1 MSPDLSS
8 SSRPQPS
15 AARPALRSQPA
26 VKATI
31 PTTIDPT
38 GSPETPT
45 PPQSTWLNTTGLVM
59 MGLSALAAVL
69 AIIHGVSR
77 WAHVRTGGLFLAD
90 SGTWLN
96 HQNSPALKLML
107 AVEQY
112 SAVLAIWAAVGAIIA
127 AYLAW
132 GLPRLAFSGA
142 QPRFSVLL
150 ETCVTILFA
159 LVILFLSG
167 YACVVSGGQP
177 LMIVG
182 IPLAIQFI
190 PILILGITLLV
201 LGVRSLVLLLK
212 ALSDDSVSSPS
223 PRPVISA
230 RPSQPTRTTA
240 KPKPVAK
247 TAAKS
252 AAKTAAKTAGAS
264 RGTQPTPQRLKVT
277 SVKPG
282 TTGKPTIVPKGKTP
296 RKGGAK

>member
-8 SSRPQPS
+8 SSRPEPSTSRPAAKQQNEANATPS
-15 AARPALRSQPA
+15 ASSPA
-26 VKATI
+26 VSSADAAT
-31 PTTIDPT
+31 
-38 GSPETPT
+38 SS
-45 PPQSTWLNTTGLVM
+45 QNVWLNYTGLAM
-59 MGLSALAAVL
+59 MVLSALAAVL
-69 AIIHGVSR
+69 AIIHGVTR
-77 WAHVRTGGLFLAD
+77 WAHLGKGGLFLAAPE
-90 SGTWLN
+90 TWLN

-112 SAVLAIWAAVGAIIA
+112 AAVLAVWAAVAAIIG

-150 ETCVTILFA
+150 ESLATILFA
-159 LVILFLSG
+159 LVILFLGG
-167 YACVVSGGQP
+167 YACLVSGGQP

-223 PRPVISA
+223 PRPVMSA

-240 KPKPVAK
+240 KPKPVAQA
-247 TAAKS
+247 AAKS
-252 AAKTAAKTAGAS
+252 AAKTAVKTAGAS
-264 RGTQPTPQRLKVT
+264 RGTQPAPQRLKVT

>member
-8 SSRPQPS
+8 SSRPEPSTSRPAASQQNEANQAPS
-15 AARPALRSQPA
+15 ASSPA
-26 VKATI
+26 VSSADAAT
-31 PTTIDPT
+31 
-38 GSPETPT
+38 SS
-45 PPQSTWLNTTGLVM
+45 QNVWLNYTGLAM
-59 MGLSALAAVL
+59 MVLSALAVVL
-69 AIIHGVSR
+69 AIIHGVTR
-77 WAHVRTGGLFLAD
+77 WAHLGKGGLFLAAPE
-90 SGTWLN
+90 TWLN

-112 SAVLAIWAAVGAIIA
+112 AAVLAVWAAVAAIIG

-132 GLPRLAFSGA
+132 GLPRLGFSGA

-150 ETCVTILFA
+150 ESLATILFA
-159 LVILFLSG
+159 LVILFLGG
-167 YACVVSGGQP
+167 YACFASGGQP

-212 ALSDDSVSSPS
+212 ALSDDSVSSPA
-223 PRPVISA
+223 PRPVMST
-230 RPSQPTRTTA
+230 RPSQPTRTTV

-264 RGTQPTPQRLKVT
+264 RGTQPAPQRLKVT

>member
-1 MSPDLSS
+1 
-8 SSRPQPS
+8 
-15 AARPALRSQPA
+15 
-26 VKATI
+26 
-31 PTTIDPT
+31 
-38 GSPETPT
+38 
-45 PPQSTWLNTTGLVM
+45 M
-59 MGLSALAAVL
+59 MVLSALAAVL
-69 AIIHGVSR
+69 AIIHGVTR
-77 WAHVRTGGLFLAD
+77 WAHLGKGGLFLAAPE
-90 SGTWLN
+90 TWLN

-112 SAVLAIWAAVGAIIA
+112 AAVLAVWAAMAAIIG

-150 ETCVTILFA
+150 ESLATILFA
-159 LVILFLSG
+159 LVILFLGG
-167 YACVVSGGQP
+167 YACFVSGGQP

-212 ALSDDSVSSPS
+212 ALSDDSVSSPA
-223 PRPVISA
+223 PRPVMSA
-230 RPSQPTRTTA
+230 RPTQSTRTTA

-264 RGTQPTPQRLKVT
+264 RGTQPAPQRLKVT

-296 RKGGAK
+296 RKGGTK

>member
-1 MSPDLSS
+1 
-8 SSRPQPS
+8 
-15 AARPALRSQPA
+15 
-26 VKATI
+26 
-31 PTTIDPT
+31 
-38 GSPETPT
+38 
-45 PPQSTWLNTTGLVM
+45 M
-59 MGLSALAAVL
+59 MVLSALATVL
-69 AIIHGVSR
+69 AIIHGVTR
-77 WAHVRTGGLFLAD
+77 WAHLGKGGLFLAAPE
-90 SGTWLN
+90 TWLN

-112 SAVLAIWAAVGAIIA
+112 AAVLAVWAAVAAIIG

-132 GLPRLAFSGA
+132 GLPRLGFSGA

-150 ETCVTILFA
+150 ESLATILFA
-159 LVILFLSG
+159 LVILFLGG
-167 YACVVSGGQP
+167 YACFASGGQP

-212 ALSDDSVSSPS
+212 ALSDDSVSSPA
-223 PRPVISA
+223 PRPVMST
-230 RPSQPTRTTA
+230 RPSQPTRTTV
-240 KPKPVAK
+240 KPKPATKPATK

-264 RGTQPTPQRLKVT
+264 RGTQPAPQRLKVT

-282 TTGKPTIVPKGKTP
+282 TTGKPAIVPKGKTP

>member
-8 SSRPQPS
+8 SSRPEPSTSRPAAKQQNEANATPS
-15 AARPALRSQPA
+15 ASSPA
-26 VKATI
+26 VSSADAAT
-31 PTTIDPT
+31 
-38 GSPETPT
+38 SS
-45 PPQSTWLNTTGLVM
+45 QNVWLNYTGLAM
-59 MGLSALAAVL
+59 MVLSALAAVL
-69 AIIHGVSR
+69 AIIHGVTR
-77 WAHVRTGGLFLAD
+77 WAHLGKGGLFLAAPE
-90 SGTWLN
+90 TWLN

-112 SAVLAIWAAVGAIIA
+112 AAVLAVWAAVAAIIG

-150 ETCVTILFA
+150 ETLATILFA
-159 LVILFLSG
+159 LVILFLGG
-167 YACVVSGGQP
+167 YACFVSGGQP

-201 LGVRSLVLLLK
+201 LGIRSLVLLLK
-212 ALSDDSVSSPS
+212 ALSDDSASLPS
-223 PRPVISA
+223 PRPVMST

-240 KPKPVAK
+240 KPKPSAQTAAK
-247 TAAKS
+247 TAAK
-252 AAKTAAKTAGAS
+252 TATKTAGAS
-264 RGTQPTPQRLKVT
+264 RGTQPAPQRLKVT

-296 RKGGAK
+296 RKGGTK

>member
-1 MSPDLSS
+1 MSPDFSS
-8 SSRPQPS
+8 SSRPEPS
-15 AARPALRSQPA
+15 ASRPAASQQNEANATPSASSPA
-26 VKATI
+26 VSSADAAT
-31 PTTIDPT
+31 
-38 GSPETPT
+38 SS
-45 PPQSTWLNTTGLVM
+45 QNVWLNYTGLAM
-59 MGLSALAAVL
+59 MLLSALATVL
-69 AIIHGVSR
+69 AIIHGVTR
-77 WAHVRTGGLFLAD
+77 WAHLGKGGLFLAAPE
-90 SGTWLN
+90 TWLN

-112 SAVLAIWAAVGAIIA
+112 AAVLAVWAAVAAIIG

-132 GLPRLAFSGA
+132 GLPRLGFSGA

-150 ETCVTILFA
+150 ESLATILFA
-159 LVILFLSG
+159 LVILFLGG
-167 YACVVSGGQP
+167 YACFASGGQP

-212 ALSDDSVSSPS
+212 AFSDDSVSSPS
-223 PRPVISA
+223 LRPVMST
-230 RPSQPTRTTA
+230 RPSQPMRTTA

-264 RGTQPTPQRLKVT
+264 RGTQPAPQRLKVT

>member
-8 SSRPQPS
+8 SSRPEPSTFRPAATQQNEANQAPS
-15 AARPALRSQPA
+15 ASSPA
-26 VKATI
+26 VSSSDAAT
-31 PTTIDPT
+31 
-38 GSPETPT
+38 SS
-45 PPQSTWLNTTGLVM
+45 QNVWLNYTGLAM
-59 MGLSALAAVL
+59 MVLSALATVL
-69 AIIHGVSR
+69 AIIHGVTR
-77 WAHVRTGGLFLAD
+77 WAHLGKGGLFLAAPE
-90 SGTWLN
+90 TWLN

-112 SAVLAIWAAVGAIIA
+112 AAVLAVWAAVAAIIG

-132 GLPRLAFSGA
+132 GLPRLGFSGA

-150 ETCVTILFA
+150 ESLATILFA
-159 LVILFLSG
+159 LVILFLGG
-167 YACVVSGGQP
+167 YACFASGGQP

-212 ALSDDSVSSPS
+212 ALSDDSVSSPA
-223 PRPVISA
+223 PRPVMST
-230 RPSQPTRTTA
+230 RPSQPTRTTV
-240 KPKPVAK
+240 KPKPATK

-264 RGTQPTPQRLKVT
+264 RGTQPAPQRLKVT

-282 TTGKPTIVPKGKTP
+282 TTGKPAIVPKGKTP

>member
-1 MSPDLSS
+1 MSPDFSS
-8 SSRPQPS
+8 SSRPEPS
-15 AARPALRSQPA
+15 ASRPAASQQNDANQAPLASLPA
-26 VKATI
+26 VSSADAAT
-31 PTTIDPT
+31 
-38 GSPETPT
+38 SL
-45 PPQSTWLNTTGLVM
+45 QNVWLNYTGLAM
-59 MGLSALAAVL
+59 MVLSALAAVL
-69 AIIHGVSR
+69 AIIHGVTR
-77 WAHVRTGGLFLAD
+77 WAHLGKGGLFLAAPE
-90 SGTWLN
+90 TWLN

-112 SAVLAIWAAVGAIIA
+112 AAVLAVWAAVAAIIG

-150 ETCVTILFA
+150 ESLATILFA
-159 LVILFLSG
+159 LVILFLGG
-167 YACVVSGGQP
+167 YACFVSGGQP

-201 LGVRSLVLLLK
+201 LGIRSLVLLLK
-212 ALSDDSVSSPS
+212 ALSDDSASLPS
-223 PRPVISA
+223 PRPVMST
-230 RPSQPTRTTA
+230 RPSQTTRTTT
-240 KPKPVAK
+240 KPKPSAQ

-252 AAKTAAKTAGAS
+252 AAKTAAKTAGTS
-264 RGTQPTPQRLKVT
+264 RGTQPAPQRLKVT

>member
-1 MSPDLSS
+1 MSPDFSS
-8 SSRPQPS
+8 SSRPEPS
-15 AARPALRSQPA
+15 TSRPAAKQQNEANATPSVSSPA
-26 VKATI
+26 VSSADAAT
-31 PTTIDPT
+31 
-38 GSPETPT
+38 SS
-45 PPQSTWLNTTGLVM
+45 QNVWLNYTGLAM
-59 MGLSALAAVL
+59 MVLSALAAVL
-69 AIIHGVSR
+69 AIIHGVTR
-77 WAHVRTGGLFLAD
+77 WAHLGKGGLFLAAPE
-90 SGTWLN
+90 TWLN

-112 SAVLAIWAAVGAIIA
+112 AAVLAVWAAVAAIIG

-150 ETCVTILFA
+150 ETLATILFA
-159 LVILFLSG
+159 LVILFLGG
-167 YACVVSGGQP
+167 YACFVSGGQP

-201 LGVRSLVLLLK
+201 LGIRSLVLLLK
-212 ALSDDSVSSPS
+212 ALSDDSASLPS
-223 PRPVISA
+223 PRPVMST

-240 KPKPVAK
+240 KPKPSAQTAAK
-247 TAAKS
+247 TAAK
-252 AAKTAAKTAGAS
+252 TATKTAGAS
-264 RGTQPTPQRLKVT
+264 RGTQPAPQRLKVT

-296 RKGGAK
+296 RKGGTK

>member
-1 MSPDLSS
+1 MSPDFSS
-8 SSRPQPS
+8 SSRPETSTSRLAASQQNEANQAPS
-15 AARPALRSQPA
+15 ASSPA
-26 VKATI
+26 VSSADAAT
-31 PTTIDPT
+31 
-38 GSPETPT
+38 SS
-45 PPQSTWLNTTGLVM
+45 QNVWLNYTGLAM
-59 MGLSALAAVL
+59 MVLSALAVVL
-69 AIIHGVSR
+69 AIIHGVTR
-77 WAHVRTGGLFLAD
+77 WAHLGKGGLFLAAPE
-90 SGTWLN
+90 TWLN

-112 SAVLAIWAAVGAIIA
+112 AAVLAVWAAVAAIIG

-150 ETCVTILFA
+150 ESLATILFA
-159 LVILFLSG
+159 LVILFLGG
-167 YACVVSGGQP
+167 YACFVSGGQP

-201 LGVRSLVLLLK
+201 LGIRSLVLLLK
-212 ALSDDSVSSPS
+212 ALSDDSASSPS
-223 PRPVISA
+223 PRPVMST

-240 KPKPVAK
+240 KPKPAAK

-252 AAKTAAKTAGAS
+252 AAKTAAKTAGTS
-264 RGTQPTPQRLKVT
+264 RGTQPAPQRLKVT
-277 SVKPG
+277 SVNPG

-296 RKGGAK
+296 RKGGTK